1 MDKLPDK
8 DDELLEDDEVP
19 ELDFPGD
26 LRSHGFPPD
35 ALFAA
40 GSSLA

>member
-1 MDKLPDK
+1 MDQPLVVASKYT
-8 DDELLEDDEVP
+8 DEVP
-19 ELDFPGD
+19 ESDIPGD